1 MDRDPDEIRQEIEDT
16 RARMG
21 DTVEAIG
28 YKADVKSRAKET
40 IVEKKD
46 SLVGSIK
53 GAKDSIVGTVAGTKE
68 NVAGSMSDMKGS
80 TMSTVSDRTPSTQ
93 DMKQGVKRAASV
105 AQDNPLG
112 LAVGSMALGFLAGM
126 MLPSTRMEDE
136 RVGPLATQ
144 VKEKAMETGQ
154 EAMERGK
161 QVAQEAVGAARD
173 AAGEAMQKASESVKE
188 TAQQQGEELA
198 SSAQQKAQDVTGSG
212 SMPAGG
218 TGDLE
223 STGPDSPPSSI

>member
-40 IVEKKD
+40 IVSKKD
-46 SLVGSIK
+46 SLVDSVK
-53 GAKDSIVGTVAGTKE
+53 SAKDSLVGTVAGTKD

-80 TMSTVSDRTPSTQ
+80 TMSTVSQKTPSTQ
-93 DMKQGVKRAASV
+93 EMKQGVRRAASI

-136 RVGPLATQ
+136 RIGPMATQ
-144 VKEKAMETGQ
+144 VKEKAKETGQ
-154 EAMERGK
+154 EALERGK
-161 QVAQEAVGAARD
+161 QVAQEAAGAAK
-173 AAGEAMQKASESVKE
+173 EAASEVAQKTTDSVKE
-188 TAQQQGEELA
+188 TAQQQSQELA
-198 SSAQQKAQDVTGSG
+198 SSAQQKAQEVKGSG
-212 SMPAGG
+212 SMPPGG

-223 STGPDSPPSSI
+223 STGPDSSSI